1 MLGNNH
7 TAPCKTAHHVACNV
21 RRGPAYDNTQRE
33 ILHFNHNFV
42 CPVCTLVL
50 LLDTELSLFS
60 LLSLELLS
68 GSTQTAFNTKQ
79 SYATYWIRERYRQRP
94 TVRQRAQ
101 SRLMTARSTAYTLPG
116 GHVTK
121 SMSLITSRSTVPLV
135 SWAHM
140 YCSQP
145 TLTRH
150 VFQIK
155 TAYPGSSSENPFY
168 YPVCMRTCVRACVRA
183 CVCGCVFSPVL
194 LCEFI
199 ALKGYQAIK
208 TYIKVN
214 LAGCSFCCSH
224 N

>member
-1 MLGNNH
+1 MLPSSSNKMLGNNH

-21 RRGPAYDNTQRE
+21 RRGPAYDNMQRE

-101 SRLMTARSTAYTLPG
+101 SRLNDREVNGVHIARRPC
-116 GHVTK
+116 HQINVFDHF
-121 SMSLITSRSTVPLV
+121 TVY
-135 SWAHM
+135 SA
-140 YCSQP
+140 
-145 TLTRH
+145 
-150 VFQIK
+150 
-155 TAYPGSSSENPFY
+155 
-168 YPVCMRTCVRACVRA
+168 TCIV
-183 CVCGCVFSPVL
+183 GPHVL
-194 LCEFI
+194 LTADSDQTCI
-199 ALKGYQAIK
+199 S
-208 TYIKVN
+208 N
-214 LAGCSFCCSH
+214 
-224 N
+224 